1 MKSFL
6 AKNEELNNKKWYV
19 VDAKTAPLGKI
30 AVKVANLLSGK
41 EKPIYTPNVD
51 CGDNVIVINA
61 DQVQLTGK
69 KLTDKLYYRHSEYQG
84 GLKCRT
90 AEEQIK
96 LDSRKV
102 IEMAVSGMLPKTRLG
117 RQMYRKLHVYKD
129 DKYDQV
135 AQKPEKVEVL

>member
-51 CGDNVIVINA
+51 CGDNVIVINT

-102 IEMAVSGMLPKTRLG
+102 IEMAVAGMLPKTRLG
-117 RQMYRKLHVYKD
+117 KQMYRKLHVYKD
-129 DKYDQV
+129 DKFEQV